1 MSEITEYS
9 EINDVKYINRELS
22 WLEFNQRVLEEANNS
37 NHPLLERL
45 NFLSI
50 SARNL
55 DEFYSVRVAGLVNQ
69 IKHKSEHKS
78 IDSLSPKKQLKNIIE
93 KSNILIE
100 NQQLCW
106 KQLRNSLEQNHI
118 NILSTEKYNKQDKK
132 FLDVFF
138 KKNIF
143 PILSPI
149 LVDSSHDF
157 PHLLNLSLA
166 IIVQLE
172 DNKESNF
179 AVIRIPQNIK
189 RFIKIQNQISEKK
202 SRFAILEDVIINNLP
217 SLFPDRKIISSII
230 VRDIRDSDLN
240 ISDKAD
246 DLIKSFESAI
256 KKRLRGNVIDL
267 KIFGNFT
274 DELSNFIKSNVDVN
288 LDSLGIYDIQSG
300 NDFLGLSEIYEIY
313 KIDRP
318 DLKFKQY
325 ISRFPER
332 INDFH
337 GDCFAA
343 IKSKDIL
350 IHHPYESFD
359 VVVQFL
365 KQAAKDPDVIA
376 IKQTLYRTSS
386 DSPIV
391 KALLDAA
398 IAGKEVTVIVELKAR
413 FDEKANLDWGKHLK
427 KAGAQVIFS
436 VKNLKVHSK
445 MSLVIRKEGNKTRPY
460 LHIGTGNYHPEN
472 AQIYSDL
479 SFFTSDKDICRDS
492 SLIFNFLV
500 DNKEPKDLKLLYIS
514 PFTLQDKILDLIQK
528 EIDFVKEGKIGN
540 IWMKANAL
548 IDKKIID
555 KLYYASSAGVK
566 IELVIRG
573 NCCLKPGV
581 PGLSENIS
589 VKSIVGRF
597 LEHTRIFC
605 FGNGGSLP
613 SNNAKVY
620 ISSAD
625 LMPRNMNRRVELMVP
640 IKNDTVHKQIL
651 NKIMMANLVDRKQS
665 WIMQP
670 DGSYSRSKTDVDDKY
685 SKLSAH
691 EYFMKNP
698 SLSGRGTALYGDSQ
712 MYNIPI
718 ASESSKKIAVIDIG
732 SNSVRLVIYDSLSR
746 TPLPLF
752 NEKKLCGLAKGM
764 SENGYLNEDGINMA
778 IRSLER
784 FMYIIRSMKVGRIFC
799 FATSAVRDAIDGNDF
814 VKKIEQKCHLN
825 IQVLSGEEEAMYA
838 SLGVVSSF
846 FKVDGIVGDMGG
858 GSLELAYTSF
868 LSNEMETFF
877 GQDIILDNAS
887 FPIGSLRLLNTSNNN
902 LKVAKK
908 IFHTYIDN
916 FNIEKF
922 LKNKTFY
929 AVGGGFRTLAKIHIE
944 LNKHPIK
951 VIHNYTIEAA
961 DLLKTL
967 KHIEPM
973 DLEEID
979 RLFDIPSNRV
989 ETIKITALV
998 MHELI
1003 KKGKPKYISFSTH
1016 GVREGIL
1023 FDKLSSDKKGKDALI
1038 TACSRMILH
1047 ISPDSNNQ
1055 WLDFGNNLFKWTNG
1069 IFLDETEYMTRLR
1082 KASCIMHNISWYE
1095 HSAYKAETSFRW
1107 ILDSE
1112 LPAIDHWERA
1122 FIAMSTYHRYQ
1133 TRKNPYIMDKVY
1145 GTLSDKWIKRARSLG
1160 LAMRLGYKIS
1170 GGSSQLLGKTSLVV
1184 KKNKIQLGCSYY
1196 DDVVINMEII
1206 NYFEKLAS
1214 SMKLKPEIIKQ

>member
-1 MSEITEYS
+1 MSQIAKNS
-9 EINDVKYINRELS
+9 ETNNLKYINRELS

-37 NHPLLERL
+37 NHPILERL

-69 IKHKSEHKS
+69 IEHDSEHKS
-78 IDSLSPKKQLKNIIE
+78 IDKLTPKEQLKKIIE
-93 KSNILIE
+93 KSNILME

-106 KQLRNSLEQNHI
+106 KLLRNSLSQNSI
-118 NILSTEKYNKQDKK
+118 DILSAEKYSDHNRAYLDK
-132 FLDVFF
+132 FF
-138 KKNIF
+138 KTNIF

-172 DNKESNF
+172 DGDKSSF
-179 AVIRIPQNIK
+179 AVIRIPQNVK
-189 RFIKIQNQISEKK
+189 RFIVIKNQISEKK
-202 SRFAILEDVIINNLP
+202 SRFAVLEDVIMANLD

-230 VRDIRDSDLN
+230 LRDIRDSDLN
-240 ISDKAD
+240 VSDKAD

-256 KKRLRGNVIDL
+256 RKRLRGNVIDL
-267 KIFGNFT
+267 KICGNLT
-274 DELSNFIKSNVDVN
+274 DEISDFINSNINVN
-288 LDSLGIYDIQSG
+288 LAILGINNIETSH
-300 NDFLGLSEIYEIY
+300 DFLGLSEISEIY
-313 KIDRP
+313 NIDRP
-318 DLKFKQY
+318 DLKFKKY

-391 KALLDAA
+391 KELLNAA

-413 FDEKANLDWGKHLK
+413 FDEKANLEWGKHLK
-427 KAGAQVIFS
+427 KAGVQVIFS
-436 VKNLKVHSK
+436 AKNLKVHSK
-445 MSLVIRKEGNKTRPY
+445 MSLAIRKEGNKTRPY

-479 SFFTSDKDICRDS
+479 SFFTSDKDICHDAM
-492 SLIFNFLV
+492 LVFNFLV
-500 DNKEPKDLKLLYIS
+500 DNNEPKGLKTLYIS
-514 PFTLQDKILDLIQK
+514 PFTLQDKILDLIQQ
-528 EIDFVKEGKIGN
+528 EIDFAKEGKIGN

-555 KLYYASSAGVK
+555 KLYSASCAGVK

-665 WIMQP
+665 WVMQQ
-670 DGSYSRSKTDVDDKY
+670 DGSYSRVKTDVNDKY

-691 EYFMKNP
+691 EYFMNNP

-712 MYNIPI
+712 SYNLPI

-732 SNSVRLVIYDSLSR
+732 SNSVRLVIYDNLSR

-764 SENGYLNEDGINMA
+764 SENGCLNKDGVTMA
-778 IRSLER
+778 IKSLER

-799 FATSAVRDAIDGNDF
+799 FATSAVRDSIDGNDF
-814 VKKIEQKCHLN
+814 IKEVEQKCHLN

-887 FPIGSLRLLNTSNNN
+887 FPIGSLRLLNTSKNDLNI
-902 LKVAKK
+902 AKD
-908 IFHTYIDN
+908 IIHTYIDN

-929 AVGGGFRTLAKIHIE
+929 AVGGGFRTLAKIHID

-951 VIHNYTIEAA
+951 VIHNYTIETS

-967 KHIEPM
+967 KHIEPLS
-973 DLEEID
+973 LEEID
-979 RLFDIPSNRV
+979 NLFDVPSNRV

-1003 KKGKPKYISFSTH
+1003 KKGKPQNISFSTH

-1023 FDKLSSDKKGKDALI
+1023 FDKLASDIKGKDALI

-1055 WLDFGNNLFKWTNG
+1055 WLDFGNNLFKWTHDL
-1069 IFLDETEYMTRLR
+1069 FLDETEYMTRLR

-1170 GGSSQLLGKTSLVV
+1170 GGSSQLLRKTSLKV
-1184 KKNKIQLGCSYY
+1184 KKNKIQLCCSYY
-1196 DDVVINMEII
+1196 DDVIINAEII

-1214 SMKLKPEIIKQ
+1214 SMKLKAEIVKK